1 MRTNR
6 SVSILCVIAL
16 LTCLSYAEAATI
28 RGRLDRATNFGVN
41 PAIGI
46 PVTVYSPSAGRSYPA
61 YTDNYGFYYLYN
73 IPPGNYNLE
82 VWLTKSPRVWTIQV
96 PPVPQFDVAPMRVQ

>member
-1 MRTNR
+1 MRTKR
-6 SVSILCVIAL
+6 IVIILCVIAF

-28 RGRLDRATNFGVN
+28 RGRLDRVTNFGVS
-41 PAIGI
+41 PAMGI
-46 PVTVYSPSAGRSYPA
+46 AVTVSSPSAGRSYPA

-82 VWLTKSPRVWTIQV
+82 VWVTNSPLVWTIQV
-96 PPVPQFDVAPMRVQ
+96 PPVQQYDVFPIKVQ